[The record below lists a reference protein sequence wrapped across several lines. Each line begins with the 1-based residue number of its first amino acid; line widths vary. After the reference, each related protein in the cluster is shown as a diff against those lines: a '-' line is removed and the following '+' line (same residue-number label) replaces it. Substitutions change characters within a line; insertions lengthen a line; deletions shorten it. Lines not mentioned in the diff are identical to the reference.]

1 MANRDKELF
10 ELVVVEHTV
19 GVTVEEFE
27 VVVVFGLFFREEV
40 FVFPVLVLEKGFAQL
55 LEGLLGAEFGQ
66 AFAEVYFLVGLVVL
80 GHREEGR
87 VIL

>member
-10 ELVVVEHTV
+10 ELLVVEHPV

-27 VVVVFGLFFREEV
+27 IVVVFGLLLREKV
-40 FVFPVLVLEKGFAQL
+40 FVFPVLVLEEGFAEL
-55 LEGLLGAEFGQ
+55 LEGLLGAEFGE
-66 AFAEVYFLVGLVVL
+66 ALAEVYLLVGLVVL
-80 GHREEGR
+80 GHGEEGR